1 MRRWRRPTELAVI
14 AAAATVLAACSV
26 AGAQTEGGSAGP
38 GVAQAN
44 VVVRPDGAR
53 SWHPDRPVVVSVTDG
68 TLTSVRVVDQKG
80 RQVRGRAIADKTMW
94 TSSTDLLRFDTKY
107 RVRADA
113 VDAEGR
119 TTTVESSFRT
129 ERPRHLVHS
138 TVLPGDGQVV
148 GVGMPIVVTFDS
160 PVPRRAVVERLLS
173 VQTKPAVS
181 GGWYWVSDQQ
191 VRWRPREFWRAG
203 TDVTVT
209 SSLDGVH
216 LGKGTWGD
224 DDDRVSFTV
233 GDAIVSTVDI
243 AAHTMTVRSNGEVIR
258 KVPVTTGKPGWD
270 TRNGIKVIISKDREV
285 VMDAATIDVDRQD
298 PEYYRLDVEY
308 AMRVTWSGE
317 YLHAAPWSVSS
328 QGEENVSHGCTGMSD
343 VDASWFYNLSKPG
356 DVVQYVNGVR
366 SLEAWNGYT
375 DWNVSWQ
382 DWRAGSAL
390 R

>member
-1 MRRWRRPTELAVI
+1 MRRRRRPTELALLAVV
-14 AAAATVLAACSV
+14 ATVLAACSA
-26 AGAQTEGGSAGP
+26 AGAQTQGGSAGP
-38 GVAQAN
+38 GVAQAS
-44 VVVRPDGAR
+44 VVVRPDGAD
-53 SWHPDRPVVVSVTDG
+53 SWHPDRPVIVSVTDG
-68 TLTSVRVVDQKG
+68 TLTEVSVVDKDG
-80 RQVRGRAIADKTMW
+80 RRLRGHTLADKTMW
-94 TSSTDLLRFDTKY
+94 TSTADLLRFDTRY
-107 RVRADA
+107 RVRAEA

-119 TTTVESSFRT
+119 TTTVRSTFRT
-129 ERPRHLVHS
+129 ERPKDLVHTS
-138 TVLPGDGQVV
+138 VLPGDGQVV

-160 PVPRRAVVERLLS
+160 PVPGRAVVERLLS
-173 VQTKPAVS
+173 VRTKPAVS

-191 VRWRPREFWRAG
+191 VRWRPREFWRPG

-209 SSLDGVH
+209 TSLDGVH

-224 DDDRVSFTV
+224 DDDRVEFTV
-233 GDAIVSTVDI
+233 GDAVVSTVDI
-243 AAHTMTVRSNGEVIR
+243 SGHTMTVRRNGEVLR
-258 KVPVTTGKPGWD
+258 KVPVTNGKPGWD

-285 VMDAATIDVDRQD
+285 VMDAATIDVDKDD

-328 QGEENVSHGCTGMSD
+328 QGEDNVSHGCTGMSN
-343 VDASWFYNLSKPG
+343 VNASWFYNLSKPG
-356 DVVQYVNGVR
+356 DVVEYVNGVR